1 MTSKHRHEQ
10 GRSNCK
16 MTILISTET
25 KIKLMEQTSETGII
39 GIERYGLRMT
49 LQMKHIPHHNDPQY
63 TY

>member
-1 MTSKHRHEQ
+1 
-10 GRSNCK
+10 

-25 KIKLMEQTSETGII
+25 KTKLMKQTSETVII

-49 LQMKHIPHHNDPQY
+49 SQMKHIPHRNDSQY